1 MRYYRVETL
10 VCFIRLISRLL
21 PQIKYVQCAK
31 VSCQHGALD
40 DVWGDCFGEFF
51 RACFGGEV
59 EHSVERID
67 EELIAVCAE
76 GRVWATPA
84 RLTPGSRA
92 FDGAVGEVV
101 AADFCGSGREIP
113 NNPMVEAANEGCVGA
128 VAHHSEA
135 LRTIRDVADGE
146 RWSLVAAEARIDLWY
161 FGVVFE
167 GGAGDFHGYSIP
179 YTGHARQNNFDQMA
193 YKWDM
198 YGRKHQN
205 KPGNSIT
212 SNYLL

>member
-1 MRYYRVETL
+1 M
-10 VCFIRLISRLL
+10 
-21 PQIKYVQCAK
+21 
-31 VSCQHGALD
+31 
-40 DVWGDCFGEFF
+40 WGDCFGEFL

-59 EHSVERID
+59 EHGIECID

-193 YKWDM
+193 YKWDSYM
-198 YGRKHQN
+198 RKRQN
-205 KPGNSIT
+205 KPGHSIVG
-212 SNYLL
+212 NYLL